1 MNADRDFRSRSVAPG
16 SDTLSHPDDEAMQG
30 TALIKLRWAAVAGQL
45 LVIGVVAL
53 AFEIALPLL
62 PLLSG
67 VAALVLFNLV
77 AMAWAWRGHR
87 LPVLAALVID
97 LVLLSWQLYWSGGPA
112 NPFVSLFVVP
122 IALAATWRSARSVL
136 VTAVLAIAAYSMLWF
151 QHRPLPHVHGEFD
164 LHLFGMWVN
173 FLLTALAV
181 GFFGVR
187 VASTMARQREALRV
201 ARERSLRDEGVL
213 AVATLAAG
221 AAHAL
226 NTPLST
232 MAVVL
237 ADLRDGWPEAAAE
250 VRQDLAV
257 LAVQLDACRDAVRQL
272 VAEAQP
278 QASGRS
284 QPLALRVDQAVTRW
298 RLLRP
303 AFALNLSIAESAAA
317 IAIDIDQG
325 FDHLLINL
333 LNNAADAAEANAR
346 HDVAL
351 DVGADVRFCVI
362 EVHDPGSGFA
372 SAQSPFASTKPD
384 GMGLGLALAAMICE
398 RHGGELAIHSGP
410 GGTRVRATL
419 ALPRPAI
426 AA

>member
-187 VASTMARQREALRV
+187 VASTI
-201 ARERSLRDEGVL
+201 
-213 AVATLAAG
+213 
-221 AAHAL
+221 
-226 NTPLST
+226 
-232 MAVVL
+232 
-237 ADLRDGWPEAAAE
+237 AAA
-250 VRQDLAV
+250 
-257 LAVQLDACRDAVRQL
+257 
-272 VAEAQP
+272 
-278 QASGRS
+278 
-284 QPLALRVDQAVTRW
+284 
-298 RLLRP
+298 
-303 AFALNLSIAESAAA
+303 
-317 IAIDIDQG
+317 
-325 FDHLLINL
+325 
-333 LNNAADAAEANAR
+333 
-346 HDVAL
+346 
-351 DVGADVRFCVI
+351 
-362 EVHDPGSGFA
+362 
-372 SAQSPFASTKPD
+372 
-384 GMGLGLALAAMICE
+384 
-398 RHGGELAIHSGP
+398 
-410 GGTRVRATL
+410 
-419 ALPRPAI
+419 
-426 AA
+426 